1 MYHVNEIFR
10 VAVNAIMNGSCF
22 PSGRKGIISAAVGDI
37 AASDAIFAASEGSL
51 SDVSL
56 FIST

>member
-1 MYHVNEIFR
+1 
-10 VAVNAIMNGSCF
+10 MNGSYF
-22 PSGRKGIISAAVGDI
+22 PSSRKGIIGAAIGNI

-51 SDVSL
+51 SDDSL

>member
-10 VAVNAIMNGSCF
+10 VAVNMMMNGSHF
-22 PSGRKGIISAAVGDI
+22 PGGRKGIICTAVGDI
-37 AASDAIFAASEGSL
+37 AVNDAIFAASKGSL

-56 FIST
+56 FNST